1 MHNDNTEHR
10 VIEDVRAAARLL
22 PPGSRLPSV
31 RELTARHRA
40 SPVTVQRAI
49 TRLAAEG
56 VVDPRPGSG
65 TFVAERA
72 ASPAAPSS
80 GDGPADLSWQEVA
93 LGGRPTHAGALDE
106 LLRLAGPGEL
116 PLSTGYLEPALQ
128 PRGALATALARAGRR
143 ETVWDRGPTAGLPEL
158 RAWFARDA
166 GGAFTADDVLVTA
179 GGQAALA
186 TTFRA
191 LAQPGELLL
200 VESPTY
206 LGALA
211 AARAAGLRVVPVPSD
226 RDGVRPDLLAD
237 AFSRTGSRLF
247 YAQPTYANPH
257 GAVLAPDRRAAV
269 LDVVAA
275 AGAFLVEDDAARDLA
290 IDGDPPPPL
299 AADDRHGHVVLLRSL
314 TKSVA
319 PGLRVG
325 AVAARGPA
333 GSRLRAARLLDDFYV
348 SGPLQQTA
356 VDLVGS
362 PTWRRHRKQLRSGLA
377 ARRDA
382 LLAALAATLPDAVH
396 LGRPAGGFHVW
407 VRLPDGVDDVQLALA
422 ARAAGVVVSPGRP
435 WFAAEPP
442 APFLRLTYAGAPAR
456 DLTEAITRLATLI

>member
-1 MHNDNTEHR
+1 M
-10 VIEDVRAAARLL
+10 
-22 PPGSRLPSV
+22 

-72 ASPAAPSS
+72 VPPSAPSS
-80 GDGPADLSWQEVA
+80 ADGPADLSWQEVA

-106 LLRLAGPGEL
+106 LLRLPGPGQL
-116 PLSTGYLEPALQ
+116 PLSTGYLDPQLQ
-128 PRGALATALARAGRR
+128 PIGALSTVLARAGRR
-143 ETVWDRGPTAGLPEL
+143 EGVWDRGPTEGLAEL

-166 GGAFTADDVLVTA
+166 GGSFDAHDLVVTP
-179 GGQAALA
+179 GGQAAMA
-186 TTFRA
+186 TAFRA
-191 LAQPGELLL
+191 LAQPGDIVL

-226 RDGVRPDLLAD
+226 HDGVRPDLLAD
-237 AFSRTGSRLF
+237 AFSRTGARLF
-247 YAQPTYANPH
+247 YAQPTFANPH

-290 IDGDPPPPL
+290 IDGAAPPPL

-333 GSRLRAARLLDDFYV
+333 GARLRAARLLDDFYV
-348 SGPLQQTA
+348 AAPLQQA
-356 VDLVGS
+356 ALDLVGS
-362 PTWRRHRKQLRSGLA
+362 PTWKRHLKQLRSALG

-382 LLAALAATLPDAVH
+382 LLTAVAADLPGALVT
-396 LGRPAGGFHVW
+396 GRPAGGFHVW
-407 VRLPDGVDDVQLALA
+407 VRLPADVDDVVLAAA

-442 APFLRLTYAGAPAR
+442 APHLRLTFAGAPER
-456 DLTEAITRLATLI
+456 DLVEGVARLASVAPRSMTG